1 MQTRCP
7 VLVNF
12 GAYADDEGLWVVRL
26 SDRTVR
32 LRLAD
37 PQGQALWHW
46 LGRWC
51 DGQSPMVDVLTAYA
65 ESPVANVSVD
75 AFKLLLDDLLEAGVL
90 QDAAQ
95 IIHRLAEMARPDALW
110 GRALPPSAWPTRPE
124 LIQHDTSVRWL
135 TDIDLLSTVL
145 PWQRL
150 ALERQSTY
158 SFKNHPLSLTELR
171 QLLQCYAAVGHEKS
185 LVRRAVP
192 SGGGLYQLKLWLL
205 LLKPCDRFVVG
216 VYEVAYRAD
225 GAVGL
230 MHKHGTTATDLW
242 QLALCAST
250 DPTALQHASAW
261 LVVGADLK
269 AIAKKYRNLAYSHA
283 LIEAGAVL
291 QNLGLIASS
300 LNVGMHL
307 RAGFDRARLHE
318 VCHAGDVTLLISAV
332 MGVKA
337 ATESVCAETLRI
349 KMGWAT
355 EASELPFHVATARV
369 MFDDHASMDCFGRS
383 RDAAL
388 AYDKAMS
395 EALERYAMMRGP
407 KPVIARWDE
416 LPNMIHPH
424 SVLRWM
430 DASFDETQSYN
441 WIEFQNLASGQAH
454 YVLQDLCFYHPNHQ
468 ASGTSYCEV
477 NTSGMA
483 CAPSRDIALTLATL
497 ELVERDAFMRAWLTG
512 ASCQPLSLQM
522 LDEETRALFL
532 RFEAEGCRVVLG
544 LLPSAWAV
552 VVMALVQ
559 HAQLGFTRVSAAAD
573 FDATSAASKAM
584 AEVASGVMSSLCG
597 VVPVPVG
604 VADVLM
610 PADHGYL
617 YCQRE
622 YFRQADFLIALRSE
636 THEALPTTMPHDLWQ
651 RMWQAGLHIYAC
663 EVALPE
669 EREYLHGGHP
679 VVCRVVIPGL
689 IAMVFGSAPFPLPE
703 VVVPAW
709 RMGESPINRALVHP
723 FA

>member
-1 MQTRCP
+1 MPTRCP
-7 VLVNF
+7 VLLNF
-12 GAYADDEGLWVVRL
+12 GAYDDDDGLWVVRL
-26 SDRTVR
+26 RDQTVR
-32 LRLAD
+32 LRMAD
-37 PQGQALWHW
+37 AKGQVLWQYI
-46 LGRWC
+46 GRVC
-51 DGQSPMVDVLTAYA
+51 DGQTHIGDVLSTYA
-65 ESPVANVSVD
+65 DSPVADISPD
-75 AFKLLLDDLLEAGVL
+75 AFKVLLDDLLEAGVL

-95 IIHRLAEMARPDALW
+95 VLPNLACMGRPDSLW
-110 GRALPPSAWPTRPE
+110 GQALPEKVWPTRPE
-124 LIQHDTSVRWL
+124 LTHHDADIRWMC
-135 TDIDLLSTVL
+135 DIHSPAYAL
-145 PWQRL
+145 PWHGLVQ
-150 ALERQSTY
+150 ERQSTY
-158 SFKNHPLSLTELR
+158 HFKNQGLSVAELG
-171 QLLQCYAAVGHEKS
+171 QLLLCYAAVGHRKS
-185 LVRRAVP
+185 VARRAVP

-205 LLKPCDRFVVG
+205 LLKPCEGFAVG
-216 VYEVAYRAD
+216 VYEVAYRDD

-230 MHKHGTTATDLW
+230 MEIHDLTAADLW
-242 QLALCAST
+242 QQALRAST
-250 DPTALQHASAW
+250 DPAVLQHASAW

-300 LNVGMHL
+300 LDVGMHL
-307 RAGFDRARLHE
+307 RAGFDHSRLHE
-318 VCHAGDVTLLISAV
+318 VCHAGDVTLLINAV
-332 MGVKA
+332 IGVKTG
-337 ATESVCAETLRI
+337 TELFCAETLRI

-369 MFDDHASMDCFGRS
+369 MFDDYASMDCFGRS

-407 KPVIARWDE
+407 KAVIARWDE

-424 SVLRWM
+424 AVLRWM
-430 DASFDETQSYN
+430 DANFDETQSYN

-468 ASGTSYCEV
+468 ASGTSYCVV

-483 CAPSRDIALTLATL
+483 CAPSRDMALTLATL

-522 LDEETRALFL
+522 LDEDTRALFL
-532 RFEAEGCRVVLG
+532 RFEAKGCRVVLG

-552 VVMALVQ
+552 VVMAFVQ
-559 HAQLGFTRVSAAAD
+559 HEQLSFTRVSAAAD

-584 AEVASGVMSSLCG
+584 AEVASGVVSSLSG
-597 VVPVPVG
+597 VVPGPVE
-604 VADVLM
+604 VANVLM
-610 PADHGYL
+610 PADHGYV
-617 YCQRE
+617 YCQHD
-622 YFRQADFLIALRSE
+622 YFRQADFLVASRSA
-636 THEALPTTMPHDLWQ
+636 TQEALPTAMPNDVWH
-651 RMWQAGLHIYAC
+651 RMWRAGLHIYAC

-689 IAMVFGSAPFPLPE
+689 IAMVFGSATFPLPE

-709 RMGESPINRALVHP
+709 RMGERPINRALVHP
-723 FA
+723 FP

>member
-1 MQTRCP
+1 M
-7 VLVNF
+7 
-12 GAYADDEGLWVVRL
+12 A
-26 SDRTVR
+26 
-32 LRLAD
+32 
-37 PQGQALWHW
+37 
-46 LGRWC
+46 
-51 DGQSPMVDVLTAYA
+51 DVLAAYTD
-65 ESPVANVSVD
+65 SPVADISPH
-75 AFKLLLDDLLEAGVL
+75 AFRLLLDDLLEAGVL

-95 IIHRLAEMARPDALW
+95 VLPNLADLGRPDSLW
-110 GRALPPSAWPTRPE
+110 GRAYSESTWPTKLE
-124 LIQHDTSVRWL
+124 LNHHDADVRWVDDFNSPL
-135 TDIDLLSTVL
+135 ETLSWHGLV
-145 PWQRL
+145 QG
-150 ALERQSTY
+150 RQSTY
-158 SFKNHPLSLTELR
+158 RFKNQGLSMSELG
-171 QLLQCYAAVGHEKS
+171 QLLLCYAAVGRKQTA
-185 LVRRAVP
+185 VRRAVP

-205 LLKPCDRFVVG
+205 LLKPCDGFVVG
-216 VYEVAYRAD
+216 VYEAAYRTD
-225 GAVGL
+225 GSVGL
-230 MHKHGTTATDLW
+230 MHKHGLTDTDLW
-242 QLALCAST
+242 QQALRAST
-250 DPTALQHASAW
+250 DPAALQHASAW

-307 RAGFDRARLHE
+307 RAGFDHARLH
-318 VCHAGDVTLLISAV
+318 VLCHAGDVTLLISAV
-332 MGVKA
+332 MGVKS

-369 MFDDHASMDCFGRS
+369 RFDDHASMDCFGRS

-407 KPVIARWDE
+407 KSVIARWDE

-424 SVLRWM
+424 AVLRWM
-430 DASFDETQSYN
+430 DVNFDETQSYN

-468 ASGTSYCEV
+468 ASGTSYCVV

-483 CAPSRDIALTLATL
+483 CAPSRDMALTLATL

-522 LDEETRALFL
+522 LDEDTRALFL

-552 VVMALVQ
+552 VVMAFVQ
-559 HAQLGFTRVSAAAD
+559 HEQLSFTHVSAAAD

-584 AEVASGVMSSLCG
+584 AEVASGVVSSLSG
-597 VVPVPVG
+597 VVPGPVE
-604 VADVLM
+604 VANVLM

-617 YCQRE
+617 YCQHD
-622 YFRQADFLIALRSE
+622 YFRQADFLIAFRSE
-636 THEALPTTMPHDLWQ
+636 TQEALPTTMSHDLWH
-651 RMWQAGLHIYAC
+651 RMWLAGLHIYAC

-669 EREYLHGGHP
+669 EREYLHGGLP

-689 IAMVFGSAPFPLPE
+689 IAMVFGSAIFPLPE

-723 FA
+723 FS